1 MSSSDGKLRAAKVLL
16 PTKKVLKRPL
26 NLLYPL
32 ECGSVQEIERTQDGE
47 QLKETEVTS
56 TTLHPTRAAA
66 TRARTQIQRL
76 LSSEIGTFSWLGS
89 VAEFPRTA
97 GTGN

>member
-1 MSSSDGKLRAAKVLL
+1 MGKIAGLMSSSDGKFRAAKVFL

-32 ECGSVQEIERTQDGE
+32 ECGSVQEIERSQDGE
-47 QLKETEVTS
+47 QLKETVEVTS
-56 TTLHPTRAAA
+56 TTLRPTRAAA

-76 LSSEIGTFSWLGS
+76 LSSEIGTFS
-89 VAEFPRTA
+89 
-97 GTGN
+97 

>member
-1 MSSSDGKLRAAKVLL
+1 MGSVVLLKEDLPRGVWKMGKITELLSSSDRKFWAAKVLL

-47 QLKETEVTS
+47 QLKETVKVTS
-56 TTLHPTRAAA
+56 STLRPTQIAA
-66 TRARTQIQRL
+66 TRA
-76 LSSEIGTFSWLGS
+76 
-89 VAEFPRTA
+89 
-97 GTGN
+97 

>member
-1 MSSSDGKLRAAKVLL
+1 MSSELLLKEDLPRGVCKMGKITELISSSNGKLRAGKVLL

-47 QLKETEVTS
+47 QLKETVKVTS
-56 TTLHPTRAAA
+56 STLRPTQTAA
-66 TRARTQIQRL
+66 TRA
-76 LSSEIGTFSWLGS
+76 
-89 VAEFPRTA
+89 
-97 GTGN
+97 